1 MFGYAEKE
9 KIPPVHK
16 PSDRRPTRPAQ
27 SFNPSDLMSIKYN
40 LKRVSSQPKITLY
53 GKFITLP
60 EDWSKE
66 FMNRLMDIIKTA
78 AKKYSIGITD
88 GQFTVLKKNLTEA
101 LASTSPGDT
110 NTPELLSVLFEQM
123 TENTIPLSTDF
134 INEIKQNCKSYA
146 EEAGLQKDP
155 ATNSVTTFL
164 SQWSNFNP
172 DSSMGDINP
181 RDYLYKNIDDVMPL
195 LNIDQVSTTKDD
207 DAEKNRSKAADLIL
221 GQLKSPLTADQ
232 LRIILLDLNK
242 IYSPQSKKPYKQ
254 GLRYHSAQIGQGD
267 SAIGTTPAMEV
278 EASVNQVINKIVD
291 NLAPCES
298 QPQKGES
305 LSDEML
311 KKVIATSAM
320 AYQLLISI
328 HPFSDGN
335 GRTCRMFANYILMR
349 YGLLPATFSADS
361 AKLSMYDKNS
371 FEENDTDDPKKL
383 NTPEKAYEAMTTAL
397 AASLDKLHSP
407 SSSQAQ
413 AAENQ

>member
-9 KIPPVHK
+9 KIPPIHK
-16 PSDRRPTRPAQ
+16 PSDRRPARPAQ
-27 SFNPSDLMSIKYN
+27 AFNPRDLMSISYN
-40 LKRVSSQPKITLY
+40 LKRVSSPPKITLY
-53 GKFITLP
+53 GEFITLP
-60 EDWSKE
+60 EDWTKG
-66 FMNRLMDIIKTA
+66 FMNRLMDMIKAA
-78 AKKYSIGITD
+78 AKKYSIEITD
-88 GQFTVLKKNLTEA
+88 DQFTKLQTNLTDA

-134 INEIKQNCKSYA
+134 INEIKQGCKSYA
-146 EEAGLQKDP
+146 AEQHKDS
-155 ATNSVTTFL
+155 ATDSVTTFL

-172 DSSMGDINP
+172 NSSMGDINP
-181 RDYLYKNIDDVMPL
+181 RDYLYKNIDDIMPL
-195 LNIDQVSTTKDD
+195 LNIDQVSTTKGD
-207 DAEKNRSKAADLIL
+207 DAEENRGRAATLIH

-232 LRIILLDLNK
+232 LRIILLDLNG

-254 GLRYHSAQIGQGD
+254 GFRYHHAQIGQD
-267 SAIGTTPAMEV
+267 KDAIGTTPAMEV
-278 EASVNQVINKIVD
+278 EESVNQVIDKIMN

-298 QPQKGES
+298 QLQKGES

-349 YGLLPATFSADS
+349 YGLLPATFSEDS
-361 AKLSMYDKNS
+361 AKQSMYDKNS
-371 FEENDTDDPKKL
+371 FEESDTDDPNKL
-383 NTPEKAYEAMTTAL
+383 NTPEKAYEAMTGAL
-397 AASLDKLHSP
+397 AASLDKLPP
-407 SSSQAQ
+407 SSSQTPKT
-413 AAENQ
+413 ENQ